1 MSHDE
6 ITPAPLLP
14 SAFHILVVMAQGE
27 RYGYRIAKQ
36 VELLTNG
43 SIRLGPGTLYRQ
55 LKQMTT
61 DGWIIE
67 SERDTDDEDRRRYYE
82 LTPRGRR
89 VARAEAQ
96 RLETLVN
103 IARSCRLLP
112 AGSP

>member
-1 MSHDE
+1 MFDRPQRGDA
-6 ITPAPLLP
+6 TPAPLLP

-55 LKQMTT
+55 LKQMTV

-67 SERDTDDEDRRRYYE
+67 SERVRGQFRSRG
-82 LTPRGRR
+82 LT
-89 VARAEAQ
+89 VY
-96 RLETLVN
+96 
-103 IARSCRLLP
+103 
-112 AGSP
+112 